1 MSTDFLSTEMSPVKE
16 ANKTPAPPVIKKS
29 LPEEIYPGVPI
40 EETPA
45 AEAAAGEPT
54 AGIGSEAPPTE
65 KENEQA
71 EKHRVGSIIFK
82 VLYVLNLYFIA
93 KAFYAAVLV
102 FSEMEKAGVEPKIIN
117 LLFGLFLFIVPLF
130 FTVLLSGFTRLLVGS
145 AAEKN
150 VTIYISIM
158 TIYNYWAKI
167 MSCGFAG
174 GTFFVP
180 SLAISAFAAKSILTY
195 NGGGFFRHCKNTIK
209 HSFHKQNL
217 FVKLFDKSKK

>member
-1 MSTDFLSTEMSPVKE
+1 MKSENGGE
-16 ANKTPAPPVIKKS
+16 S
-29 LPEEIYPGVPI
+29 LPVVKKNLPDTIYPGVPI

-45 AEAAAGEPT
+45 TEPAEEAAAGV
-54 AGIGSEAPPTE
+54 GSEAPPSAEE
-65 KENEQA
+65 KEQA
-71 EKHRVGSIIFK
+71 EKHRVGLIIFR

-93 KAFYAAVLV
+93 KAFDAAVLA
-102 FSEMEKAGVEPKIIN
+102 FSEMEKAGVEPKTVN
-117 LLFGLFLFIVPLF
+117 FLFELFLFIVPLF
-130 FTVLLSGFTRLLVGS
+130 FMVLLSGFTRLLVGS
-145 AAEKN
+145 AAGKN

-195 NGGGFFRHCKNTIK
+195 NGGGFFRHCAKELK
-209 HSFHKQNL
+209 SLSQKKGRK
-217 FVKLFDKSKK
+217 KL